1 MRTIYRVT
9 WSIVMAVAAAMP
21 AMAQLNL
28 PTKRLGNDDYYYYK
42 VKSNESVY
50 GVAEKI
56 GVTVN
61 DIVKYNPQ
69 AQNGLEKNQM
79 LFLPVS
85 EFGAKGNTV
94 ATKPVTTVIEP
105 AAVTH
110 KVKSG
115 ESVYG
120 IARTYNVNV
129 DDLIAAN
136 PGINAG
142 ITPGQML
149 TIPTT
154 KAPTLVDDGI
164 IYHTIVRGESLYSVA
179 KKYNTTIES
188 LVKLNPGVSA
198 TNFKADDV
206 IKVKPNTTASIVVDR
221 KIEQFTPYSIKEG
234 DTFERIAAAHGITVK
249 ALRDANPD
257 VKKLKKGHIVYIP
270 NTAIDHKTVSSGEAT
285 VQELEETYGKRLD
298 EVYDK
303 VHNVNNDN
311 EINVG
316 IVLPFQLHKAQAPRQ
331 ALLYTE
337 FYKGFMMA
345 MDSVGNNCGKK
356 ININVWDTQ
365 HNLNVTDSILAL
377 DQLKSLDV
385 LIAPSEPKQLERCN
399 KFGATAGVPVLN
411 CFSTNNEDY
420 VDNAMVMQVH
430 IPSSYL
436 SARVAQWIDN
446 RFKGYT
452 IVYLEDPD
460 TEKKEIYQD
469 LKKHFADTKQP
480 TKTLTIINELTE
492 SKLTQYMDP
501 GVKYLFLPSNGSKTL
516 LKKVAEAID
525 EVKASRFDCEVAL
538 LGYPEYTMY
547 IKDYQNRFSS
557 IDTYI
562 FSRFYETR
570 QARDLERKY
579 KSRYGEGFMPSAPVM
594 GVYGFDVGMFIVN
607 ALSNDHRLWDE
618 EASHKGLQT
627 TFDFK
632 RVSNWSG
639 AINESVQFIRFNK
652 SGVNVIAR

>member
-1 MRTIYRVT
+1 MRTICRIT
-9 WSIVMAVAAAMP
+9 WSIVIAVTVAMP
-21 AMAQLNL
+21 AMSQLNL

-42 VKSNESVY
+42 VKGGESVY

-79 LFLPVS
+79 IFLPVS

-94 ATKPVTTVIEP
+94 ASKPTTVAATP
-105 AAVTH
+105 QAVTH
-110 KVKSG
+110 KVKNG

-120 IARTYNVNV
+120 IARTYNVSV
-129 DDLIAAN
+129 DDLITAN
-136 PGINAG
+136 PSINTGIS
-142 ITPGQML
+142 PGQVL
-149 TIPTT
+149 TIPASPMASTGND
-154 KAPTLVDDGI
+154 V

-206 IKVKPNTTASIVVDR
+206 IKVQPNTTANITVDR
-221 KIEQFTPYSIKEG
+221 KISQFTPYTAKDG
-234 DTFERIAAAHGITVK
+234 DTYEIIAATHNTTVE
-249 ALRDANPD
+249 ALRAANPE
-257 VKKLKKGHIVYIP
+257 VSKIKKGTVVYIP
-270 NTAIDHKTVSSGEAT
+270 NTAIDHKTMSSTEAT
-285 VQELEETYGKRLD
+285 EQELEDTYGKRLN
-298 EVYDK
+298 EVYDQ
-303 VHNVNNDN
+303 VHNMNKDD

-316 IVLPFQLHKAQAPRQ
+316 IILPFQLHKAEPPRQ

-337 FYKGFMMA
+337 FYKGFMLA
-345 MDSVGNNCGKK
+345 MDSVGNECGKK

-377 DQLKSLDV
+377 DALKNLDV

-399 KFGATAGVPVLN
+399 KFGTAAGVPVLN
-411 CFSTNNEDY
+411 CFSTNNDDY
-420 VDNAMVMQVH
+420 VDNAMVMQVY

-436 SARVAQWIDN
+436 SARVASWIDN
-446 RFKGYT
+446 RFQNYT

-460 TEKKEIYQD
+460 AEKKEIYQD
-469 LKKHFADTKQP
+469 LKRHFTATKQP
-480 TKTLTIINELTE
+480 TKTLTIINELTS

-501 GVKYLFLPSNGSKTL
+501 GVNYLFLPSNGSKTL
-516 LKKVAEAID
+516 LKKVAQAID

-547 IKDYQNRFSS
+547 TKEYQQRFSS

-562 FSRFYETR
+562 FSRFYESSE
-570 QARDLERKY
+570 ARDLERKY
-579 KSRYGEGFMPSAPVM
+579 KARYGEGFMPSAPVM
-594 GVYGFDVGMFIVN
+594 GTYGFDVGMFIVN
-607 ALSNDHRLWDE
+607 ALSNDHHLWDA
-618 EASHKGLQT
+618 EAYHKGLQT
-627 TFDFK
+627 TFKFN

-639 AINESVQFIRFNK
+639 AINESLQFIRFSK
-652 SGVNVIAR
+652 SGVNIIAR